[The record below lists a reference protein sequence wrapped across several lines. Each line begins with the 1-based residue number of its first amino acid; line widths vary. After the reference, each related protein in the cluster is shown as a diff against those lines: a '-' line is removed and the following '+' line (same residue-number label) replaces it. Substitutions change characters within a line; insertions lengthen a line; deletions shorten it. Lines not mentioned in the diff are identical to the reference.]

1 MKSKLI
7 EVENLSVYYGQHQV
21 LKDLSFTINQGD
33 YVGLVGANGSGKT
46 TLVKAILGLVPIAK
60 GSITYHG
67 TGGVHK
73 GVGYLPQVAVTG
85 NTLFPGEVHEIV
97 AVGLLGSKKFPKR
110 IIKEDNTRIN
120 EILKRLDIYH
130 LKHNKIGDL
139 SGGQQQ
145 RVLLARAMVS
155 SPRLLILDEPT
166 SALDPKVR
174 TEFFSLIRKI
184 NNEEGTSII
193 LVSHDLSSIKK
204 CSSKIMLLDREIIYF
219 GSTSDFN
226 MSINFVKGI
235 HKHNKDE
242 VVD

>member
-21 LKDLSFTINQGD
+21 LRDVSFVIEEGD

-46 TLVKAILGLVPIAK
+46 TLVKAILGLVPVTK

-67 TGGVHK
+67 SGGVHK

-97 AVGLLGSKKFPKR
+97 AVGLLGKKKFPKR
-110 IIKEDNTRIN
+110 ITVDDNKIIDG
-120 EILKRLDIYH
+120 ILRRLDIYH

-184 NNEEGTSII
+184 NEEEGTSII

-204 CSSKIMLLDREIIYF
+204 CSSKIMLLDRELLYF
-219 GSTSDFN
+219 GGTEDFY
-226 MSINFVKGI
+226 MTVNFVEGI
-235 HKHNKDE
+235 HDHHNE
-242 VVD
+242 EAVN

>member
-1 MKSKLI
+1 MKNKLI
-7 EVENLSVYYGQHQV
+7 EAENLSVYYGKHHV

-46 TLVKAILGLVPIAK
+46 TLVKAILGLVPIAN

-97 AVGLLGSKKFPKR
+97 AVGLLGNKKFPKR
-110 IIKEDNTRIN
+110 ITMDDNDKIDD
-120 EILKRLDIYH
+120 ILKRLDIYH
-130 LKHNKIGDL
+130 LKHIKIGDL

-174 TEFFSLIRKI
+174 IEFFSLIRKI

-204 CSSKIMLLDREIIYF
+204 CSSKIMLLDRELIYF
-219 GSTSDFN
+219 GPTSDFN
-226 MSINFVKGI
+226 MSINFVEGI
-235 HKHNKDE
+235 HEHNKVE
-242 VVD
+242 VGD